1 MAISNH
7 TSIVI
12 EDILRSSASIRQ
24 LVGSSL
30 YEGGASVPDHPTW
43 HWPFC
48 RRRMETIGTHHRVL
62 DISTVDTP
70 SCRTHAGGFSS
81 QIVEGFADEQS
92 PAALTEHTSSFLVG
106 ES

>member
-7 TSIVI
+7 TSTVI
-12 EDILRSSASIRQ
+12 DVILPSMVSIRQ

-43 HWPFC
+43 HWPF

-62 DISTVDTP
+62 DISTVDTS

-81 QIVEGFADEQS
+81 QIVEGFADEKS